1 MDTIEHMDA
10 YGGYH
15 VCLFPGLQPRAQLL
29 QFGVY
34 HHITTNEA
42 HQMLNRA
49 ILEES
54 QQNPS
59 L

>member
-1 MDTIEHMDA
+1 MDTIEHMDG
-10 YGGYH
+10 YGSYH
-15 VCLFPGLQPRAQLL
+15 VRLFPGLKPRAQLL

-34 HHITTNEA
+34 YHITTNEA

-54 QQNPS
+54 Q
-59 L
+59 